1 MQAENPTCWT
11 GKKLYLTWAKARSD
25 LRSFKRRRAGATRR
39 AGQRLEIYQCSQCR
53 SFHVGNST
61 SGLSASEAESRLAEI
76 QASRKRQDAKARR
89 RLGED
94 YEARNYKLYALLFA

>member
-1 MQAENPTCWT
+1 MDSETQACWT
-11 GKKLYLTWAKARSD
+11 GKKLYLTWAKAQSG

-39 AGQRLEIYQCSQCR
+39 AGQRLEIYQCSECR
-53 SFHVGNST
+53 AFHIGNSN
-61 SGLSASEAESRLAEI
+61 SGLSASETDSRLIQI

-89 RLGED
+89 RLGEN

>member
-1 MQAENPTCWT
+1 MESESGTCWT
-11 GKKLYLTWAKARSD
+11 GKKLYMTWAKARSD

-53 SFHVGNST
+53 AFHVGNSN
-61 SGLSASEAESRLAEI
+61 SGLSAAETDSRLIQI

-89 RLGED
+89 RLGEN
-94 YEARNYKLYALLFA
+94 YEANNNKLCALLLA

>member
-1 MQAENPTCWT
+1 MEPQSPTCWT
-11 GKKLYLTWAKARSD
+11 GKKLYLTWAKAQSD
-25 LRSFKRRRAGATRR
+25 LRRFKRRRAGATRR

-61 SGLSASEAESRLAEI
+61 SGLSASETDSRLSQI